1 MGDQAIRCLDDWNL
15 LVRDQEAHHW
25 STHHDTVGVRVR
37 RRELEQFAH
46 RRTDQHFVIARR
58 VHVAAD
64 CDQSRNDRFAVSNG
78 PPGRVGGGNVETLD
92 AEIGRA
98 FGRRH
103 FLAGEDANQLLGAT
117 GWVKRWHLDDQKWL
131 I

>member
-1 MGDQAIRCLDDWNL
+1 MGDQAIGRLDHRHL
-15 LVRDQEAHHW
+15 LTGDQETHHR
-25 STHHDTVGVRVR
+25 STHDDTVGVRVW

-46 RRTDQHFVIARR
+46 RRTDQHFVIAWR

-98 FGRRH
+98 FGGRY

-117 GWVKRWHLDDQKWL
+117 GRVKRRHLDDQKWL